1 MSNEDNKTPEPV
13 EPTAE
18 GFVPEPTPPSIEE
31 AELKAAE
38 KAVPK
43 PAPAPEPVLSEKAA
57 NPFEKLASVV
67 LESAELA
74 SRSATAATSTTAEL
88 KITAEQLKKTQQ
100 IGYKQALWMLIAS
113 ASIMVIALLFFLIM
127 GIRMNARV
135 SQLDETILAV
145 GKRAVELNVAVGAMD
160 GVQSTLTEL
169 GPRLEAM
176 TVASGQ
182 IESRIEAAIKRSEA
196 LVSEVPTK
204 TAQQVTSASEKLAK
218 QVQGID
224 SQLKTQNAAVQN
236 VNKELQAMRTVVRDV
251 ERLNKEVQAL
261 IALQRERY
269 LEVLRQ
275 NQNRAKPESNVQFP
289 RRQSDEG
296 TPPSAAAVPNDGR
309 IIVSPPPRQQ

>member
-218 QVQGID
+218 
-224 SQLKTQNAAVQN
+224 
-236 VNKELQAMRTVVRDV
+236 
-251 ERLNKEVQAL
+251 
-261 IALQRERY
+261 
-269 LEVLRQ
+269 
-275 NQNRAKPESNVQFP
+275 P
-289 RRQSDEG
+289 
-296 TPPSAAAVPNDGR
+296 
-309 IIVSPPPRQQ
+309 VS